1 MKNYL
6 GNLIARHMNKAEVLQ
21 PRLASR
27 FEPQSS
33 VLKSDVRE
41 PETAEVEVAETFAA
55 DAVIAPTESPIAAP
69 KIERRVES
77 PPVQPSRL
85 PETVFESSGLPQS
98 IPNHEIQ
105 DDTAALPAQPAK
117 FKSAVS
123 IISPESDDEPTLPAE
138 LTTPTI
144 VASDQR
150 DKSTA
155 SVTTS
160 ARPVRSN
167 EASDSETPSVAP
179 TVFPTPSAGTVAAE
193 PRSTKI
199 IDQVAVADDTVERT
213 LREPSPV
220 RQPAKRSLR
229 TVPAQSNQT
238 LTPATPVELQ
248 PLAPTTKTETRREA
262 SAQGRESAPPSPSV
276 SHLESHRSPDPPKRR
291 QPNFPA
297 EVDGSSRDLLPAAVI
312 PTPEAKSPVVIS
324 AVKEILV
331 PSKRPERFPEEAPP
345 PHLTERAPPLQTSVV
360 RSPRIDPM
368 SGRMESP
375 RDIAPAETGPT
386 INVTI
391 GRIEVRAAT
400 QSSEARP
407 QKHEREQR
415 VLSLDEYLSQRSAGG
430 R

>member
-1 MKNYL
+1 
-6 GNLIARHMNKAEVLQ
+6 
-21 PRLASR
+21 
-27 FEPQSS
+27 
-33 VLKSDVRE
+33 
-41 PETAEVEVAETFAA
+41 
-55 DAVIAPTESPIAAP
+55 
-69 KIERRVES
+69 
-77 PPVQPSRL
+77 
-85 PETVFESSGLPQS
+85 
-98 IPNHEIQ
+98 
-105 DDTAALPAQPAK
+105 
-117 FKSAVS
+117 
-123 IISPESDDEPTLPAE
+123 

-262 SAQGRESAPPSPSV
+262 SAPGRESAPPSPSV

-368 SGRMESP
+368 SGRMESS

-400 QSSEARP
+400 QPSEARP

>member
-6 GNLIARHMNKAEVLQ
+6 GNLIARHTNKAEVLQ

-33 VLKSDVRE
+33 VLQSDVRE
-41 PETAEVEVAETFAA
+41 PETAEVEVVETFAA
-55 DAVIAPTESPIAAP
+55 GPDAAATEYPLAAP
-69 KIERRVES
+69 KIEKRVES
-77 PPVQPSRL
+77 PAVQPSRL
-85 PETVFESSGLPQS
+85 PETIFESSGPPQTIS
-98 IPNHEIQ
+98 NREIQ
-105 DDTAALPAQPAK
+105 DDAAALPAQPAE

-123 IISPESDDEPTLPAE
+123 ITLPEINNEPTPPAE
-138 LTTPTI
+138 STFATV

-150 DKSTA
+150 AEATP
-155 SVTTS
+155 SVPNY
-160 ARPVRSN
+160 AQPVRSD
-167 EASDSETPSVAP
+167 EASDSETRSVAP
-179 TVFPTPSAGTVAAE
+179 TVFPTLSADTLAAE
-193 PRSTKI
+193 PRSTKT
-199 IDQVAVADDTVERT
+199 IDQVAVADDTRERT

-248 PLAPTTKTETRREA
+248 LLVPTTKTETRREA
-262 SAQGRESAPPSPSV
+262 GASSRESAPPPPSV
-276 SHLESHRSPDPPKRR
+276 SHFESHRSPDSPKLW

-324 AVKEILV
+324 AVKEIQV
-331 PSKRPERFPEEAPP
+331 PSKRPERFSEEAPP
-345 PHLTERAPPLQTSVV
+345 PHLMQRAPPLQTSVV
-360 RSPRIDPM
+360 RLPRIDPM

-400 QSSEARP
+400 QTSEARP